1 MAMTNYHDT
10 YSTLWRG
17 TQIWSELDNGILSTI
32 KIKIAQNSTY
42 IPGIIGRLNE
52 KTLLKIASLVDIF
65 ELSLLL
71 EVLSNKYPHL
81 GSPTLDIVEDPETQE
96 PLFVEII
103 FPNGTWE
110 EWGRIVREVKSEME
124 KAGFKELVSKVA
136 IICLQGL
143 RE

>member
-52 KTLLKIASLVDIF
+52 NPPEKLL
-65 ELSLLL
+65 
-71 EVLSNKYPHL
+71 H
-81 GSPTLDIVEDPETQE
+81 
-96 PLFVEII
+96 
-103 FPNGTWE
+103 
-110 EWGRIVREVKSEME
+110 
-124 KAGFKELVSKVA
+124 
-136 IICLQGL
+136 
-143 RE
+143 

>member
-81 GSPTLDIVEDPETQE
+81 GSPTLDIVEDPEHKN
-96 PLFVEII
+96 PYL
-103 FPNGTWE
+103 
-110 EWGRIVREVKSEME
+110 
-124 KAGFKELVSKVA
+124 
-136 IICLQGL
+136 L
-143 RE
+143 R